1 MDRGPRMNAQIRAPE
16 IRVIGSDGKM
26 LGVMDPR
33 DALEMAENEGLD
45 LVEVAPDAKPPT
57 CKILDYG
64 KYLYE
69 QKKKTQ
75 ESRKKQVR
83 VSIKEIQVRPRT
95 DQHDINTK
103 LNHARK
109 FILGGDK
116 VRLNMRFRGREMAHK
131 QVGRELLMSMVKE
144 LEKIASVEVEPKME
158 GQHLFLIMV
167 GDKKKIDLYKKAK
180 EEGSAEEAKPAAD
193 KAPESEA

>member
-1 MDRGPRMNAQIRAPE
+1 MNAQVRAPE
-16 IRVIGSDGKM
+16 IRVIGADGSM
-26 LGVMDPR
+26 LGIMSPAE
-33 DALEMAENEGLD
+33 ALEIAENDGLD

-75 ESRKKQVR
+75 ESKKKQVK
-83 VSIKEIQVRPRT
+83 VQIKEIQVRPRT

-131 QVGRELLMSMVKE
+131 EVGRELLMGMVKD
-144 LEKIASVEVEPKME
+144 LETIANVEVEPKME

-180 EEGSAEEAKPAAD
+180 EAEKAGDSEKKEASS
-193 KAPESEA
+193 ESQANA

>member
-1 MDRGPRMNAQIRAPE
+1 MDRGPKMNAQIRGTE
-16 IRVIGSDGKM
+16 VRVIGSDGSM

-33 DALEMAENEGLD
+33 KALEIAENEGLD
-45 LVEVAPDAKPPT
+45 LVEVAPNATPPT

-75 ESRKKQVR
+75 ESKKKQVR

-144 LEKIASVEVEPKME
+144 LETIATVEVEPKME

-167 GDKKKIDLYKKAK
+167 ADKKKIDHLKKEK
-180 EEGSAEEAKPAAD
+180 EAAAAAEAKPEEKTA
-193 KAPESEA
+193 E

>member
-1 MDRGPRMNAQIRAPE
+1 MDRGPRMNERIKAPE

-26 LGVMDPR
+26 LGILSPR
-33 DALEMAENEGLD
+33 EALEIAENEGLD

-69 QKKKTQ
+69 QKKKAQ
-75 ESRKKQVR
+75 ESKKKQVQ
-83 VSIKEIQVRPRT
+83 VQIKEIQVRPRT
-95 DQHDINTK
+95 DQHDIDTK
-103 LNHARK
+103 LRKSRK
-109 FILGGDK
+109 FLLDGDK

-131 QVGRELLMSMVKE
+131 EVGRKLLMGMVKD
-144 LEKIASVEVEPKME
+144 LEDIAVVEIEPKME

-167 GDKKKIDLYKKAK
+167 GDKKKIEYYKKTNA
-180 EEGSAEEAKPAAD
+180 ESNASESASDSGAEASAE
-193 KAPESEA
+193 

>member
-1 MDRGPRMNAQIRAPE
+1 MNGQIKAPE
-16 IRVIGSDGKM
+16 IRVIGSDGTM
-26 LGVMDPR
+26 LGVMSPSQ
-33 DALEMAENEGLD
+33 ALEIAENEGFD

-75 ESRKKQVR
+75 ESKKKQVR
-83 VSIKEIQVRPRT
+83 VQVKEIQVRPRT

-103 LNHARK
+103 LNHAKK

-131 QVGRELLMSMVKE
+131 EVGRQLLMGMVKE
-144 LEKIASVEVEPKME
+144 LEKIAMVEVEPKME
-158 GQHLFLIMV
+158 GQQLFLIMV
-167 GDKKKIDLYKKAK
+167 GDKKKIDLYKKETAAPKKEAGEETAEAAK
-180 EEGSAEEAKPAAD
+180 A
-193 KAPESEA
+193 